1 MQIRK
6 AARKQSKIKIAI
18 SGPAGSGKTYSA
30 LLLAYGLTGT
40 YDNIVVIDTE
50 SGSSDLYSDLGDY
63 NVIVLDVPHSPEK
76 YIEAINIAEQAN
88 ADCIIIDSLSHSW
101 EFLLQYHSKLTG
113 NSFTNWGIVKPR
125 MQRLLQ
131 RILDAQCHIICT
143 LRTKTD
149 YIITENKQGKMA
161 PQKVGLKSIQLD
173 GIEYEFTILF
183 ELDIN
188 HNAISSKD
196 RTQLFSNTESFV
208 ISSETGNSILTWCNN
223 GVSIVEIKLLISKA
237 SNMAELTAIY
247 NEYKSYYPI
256 LESTFQYRK
265 ETLNKLL
272 SNSKSSSNGVHN

>member
-6 AARKQSKIKIAI
+6 AARRQSKIKIAI

-30 LLLAYGLTGT
+30 LLLAHGLTGT
-40 YDNIVVIDTE
+40 YKNIVVVDTE

-63 NVIVLDVPHSPEK
+63 NVIVLDAPHSPEK
-76 YIEAINIAEQAN
+76 YIEAINLAEQAN
-88 ADCIIIDSLSHSW
+88 ADCIILDSLSHSW

-125 MQRLLQ
+125 MQKLLQ
-131 RILDAQCHIICT
+131 RILDAKCHIIST

-149 YIITENKQGKMA
+149 YIITQNKQGKMV
-161 PQKVGLKSIQLD
+161 PQKIGLKSIQVD
-173 GIEYEFTILF
+173 GIDYEFTILF

-208 ISSETGNSILTWCNN
+208 ITTDTGSSILSWCNN
-223 GVSIVEIKLLISKA
+223 GISIDEIKLLISKA
-237 SNMAELTAIY
+237 SNMTELTAIY
-247 NEYKSYYPI
+247 NEYRSYYPV
-256 LESTFQYRK
+256 LESTFQFRK
-265 ETLNKLL
+265 EALNKLL
-272 SNSKSSSNGVHN
+272 SNTKSSSNGVHN